1 VFLREFAESLALD
14 DPARLPQGHPD
25 QHDFGGRV
33 SEVVTDSLTVTPK
46 KLDGHAE
53 ETALRQRI
61 HAKSNAVERDRSCV
75 VPTL

>member
-1 VFLREFAESLALD
+1 MFLREFAESLALD

-46 KLDGHAE
+46 
-53 ETALRQRI
+53 TALRQRI
-61 HAKSNAVERDRSCV
+61 HAKSNAVERDRYCV